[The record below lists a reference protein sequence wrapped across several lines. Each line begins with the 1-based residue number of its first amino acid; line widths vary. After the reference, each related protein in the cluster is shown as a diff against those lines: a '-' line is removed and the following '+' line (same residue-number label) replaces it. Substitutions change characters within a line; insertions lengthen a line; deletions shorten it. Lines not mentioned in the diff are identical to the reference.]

1 MTRIMPPSYPLRQHR
16 ASMGSLP
23 ESRFPGQCDSLPRS
37 SDKSAAF
44 CFALPLLIDRIAVSH
59 DARPG
64 LHMHDAIFQHGSAQN
79 DAAIHVPI
87 RRKIADAARRRPSRL
102 RLQFRDDLACADLGR
117 ARDGPGGKACEQ
129 RIQGVLGRIKP
140 PDHIRYKMHDMAI
153 EFDDIAVRHRSEEH
167 TSELQSLMRISYA
180 VFCLK
185 KKT

>member
-44 CFALPLLIDRIAVSH
+44 CFAFPLLIDRIAVSH

-87 RRKIADAARRRPSRL
+87 RRKIADAARIRPSRS
-102 RLQFRDDLACADLGR
+102 
-117 ARDGPGGKACEQ
+117 
-129 RIQGVLGRIKP
+129 
-140 PDHIRYKMHDMAI
+140 
-153 EFDDIAVRHRSEEH
+153 SEEH
-167 TSELQSLMRISYA
+167 TPELQSLLRSAYA

-185 KKT
+185 KKKNKNTTTKNPITNNPR